1 MQFIIG
7 QRWVSHTESKLGLG
21 IISEVNGRRI
31 TVSFPAVGEE
41 RTYAADNAPLSRLI
55 YKEGE
60 EITTLDDQELTVTAV
75 EEVDGIQIYTAQESD
90 GTSHI
95 VEELDLSCFIQL
107 TSPQHRLFSGHFD
120 KNNAFKL
127 RIETLNHT
135 HRLQQSAVK
144 GLLGARTSH
153 LPHQVYIANEVAQR
167 FAPRVL
173 LADEVGL
180 GKTIEAGMILHYQ
193 LHTGRASRAL
203 IVVPDSLIHQWLVEM
218 LRRFNL
224 PFSIFDQSRYE
235 ALTEA
240 RSENESEN
248 EGLDKYDDT
257 ETETPEAPGNP
268 FETEQLVL
276 CSLDFLTEN
285 QDAMAHAVDASW
297 DMLIVDEAHHLHWS
311 EEAPSIEY
319 QCVESLAAR
328 SAGLLLLTA
337 TPEQVGIESH
347 FARLRLLD
355 PSRFYDLATFKQEEA
370 GYQPLNQLVQK
381 LVALQQSNE
390 AISPELL
397 QELGHYTDVSD
408 LTDIEAIIA
417 RLLDQ
422 HGTGRVLFRN
432 TRAAIKGFPQRQLNS
447 YPFPV
452 PALYQEQ
459 TTGIAGLYPEV
470 MVDADSWIPND
481 PRVAWLEAKLKALRP
496 EKVLVICA
504 NASTA
509 VALEQHLQLRAG
521 IRSAAFY
528 EGLSIIERDRA
539 SAYFSETEGG
549 AQTLICSEIGSEGRN
564 FQFAHHLVLF
574 DLPLNPDLLE
584 QRIGRLDR
592 IGQTDTIQIHV
603 PYLEGTSQEVLFRW
617 YQEGINLFEQS
628 CSVGYSIFE
637 QFETELLEQLQ
648 LPVAASA
655 DSLQSLIQATA
666 THTEQMRQL
675 LHDGRDQLL
684 EMNSC
689 KLPQAEALI
698 ATIEEE
704 EDSPLLEA
712 YMMRLF
718 DQFGVD
724 HEHHSDL
731 AHVIRPS
738 DHMFTS
744 HFPGLKEDGNTITF
758 SREKAL
764 SREDMEFLSWEHP
777 MVVETMEMLHS
788 AELGNATVTTISVKG
803 LQPGTLLLETYYTV
817 NCVAPKQL
825 QVDRFLPITPIR
837 VMTDVSGKDLSQVLP
852 HDRLNGMCE
861 KVKRNTAQAI
871 VKQVRG
877 DVEKMLTH
885 SAKVAEQTLPGIL
898 STATDKMVK
907 SLKVEVERLEA
918 LKAVNPSI
926 RDEEIEFFKQQIVA
940 CAEAINRSTVQLQA
954 IRVVVSS

>member
-21 IISEVNGRRI
+21 IISDVDGRRI

-55 YKEGE
+55 YKEDE
-60 EITTLDDQELTVTAV
+60 EITTLDDLTFIVSDT
-75 EEVDGIQIYTAQESD
+75 EEVDGIYIYQCKDAAGESH
-90 GTSHI
+90 TI
-95 VEELDLSCFIQL
+95 EELDLSCFIQL
-107 TSPQHRLFSGHFD
+107 TAPQHRLFSGHFD
-120 KNNAFKL
+120 KNNAFEL
-127 RIETLNHT
+127 RIETLEHI
-135 HRLQQSAVK
+135 HRLQQSSVK

-193 LHTGRASRAL
+193 LHTARANRAL

-235 ALTEA
+235 ALTQ
-240 RSENESEN
+240 SNSTDD
-248 EGLDKYDDT
+248 GDDKFT
-257 ETETPEAPGNP
+257 TAPEPLQNP

-285 QDAMAHAVDASW
+285 PDAMAHATEAYW
-297 DMLIVDEAHHLHWS
+297 DLLIVDEAHHLQWS
-311 EEAPSIEY
+311 EESVSIEY
-319 QCVESLAAR
+319 QCIEQLAAK

-355 PSRFYDLATFKQEEA
+355 PSRFYDLESFKKEEA
-370 GYQPLNQLVQK
+370 GYQPLNQLVQQ
-381 LVALQQSNE
+381 LVTLQQNDQ
-390 AISPELL
+390 AIDAELMQQL
-397 QELGHYTDVSD
+397 AKYTDVSK
-408 LTDIEAIIA
+408 LSDIDGVISS
-417 RLLDQ
+417 LLDQ

-432 TRAAIKGFPQRQLNS
+432 TRAAIKGFPERKLTS
-447 YPFPV
+447 YPLPV
-452 PALYQEQ
+452 PALYQDN
-459 TTGIAGLYPEV
+459 TTGISGLYPEV
-470 MVDADSWIPND
+470 SFDSEAWIQDD
-481 PRVAWLEAKLKALRP
+481 PRVEWLEAKLKSLKTS
-496 EKVLVICA
+496 KVLVICA

-509 VALEQHLQLRAG
+509 VALEQYLQLRAG
-521 IRSAAFY
+521 IRSTAFY
-528 EGLSIIERDRA
+528 EGLTIIERDRA
-539 SAYFSETEGG
+539 SAYFAETENG

-574 DLPLNPDLLE
+574 DLPINPDLLE

-592 IGQTDTIQIHV
+592 IGQTETIQIHA
-603 PYLEGTSQEVLFRW
+603 PYLEGTAQEVLFRW

-628 CSVGYSIFE
+628 CSVGYSIYE
-637 QFETELLEQLQ
+637 QFESRLLEQLLSPQ
-648 LPVAASA
+648 DELN
-655 DSLQSLIQATA
+655 SLIQDTSA
-666 THTEQMRQL
+666 HTEQMRQL
-675 LHDGRDQLL
+675 LNEGRDQLL
-684 EMNSC
+684 ELNSC

-698 ATIEEE
+698 STIEEE

-712 YMMRLF
+712 FMSRLF
-718 DQFGVD
+718 NQFGVEQ
-724 HEHHSDL
+724 EHHSDN
-731 AHVIRPS
+731 AHIIRPS

-744 HFPGLKEDGNTITF
+744 HFPGLKDDGNTITF

-777 MVVETMEMLHS
+777 MVVETMEMMQT
-788 AELGNATVTTISVKG
+788 AELGNAAVATISVKG

-837 VMTDVSGKDLSQVLP
+837 VMADVSGRDLAAVLP
-852 HDRLNGMCE
+852 HDRLNSMCTE

-877 DVEKMLTH
+877 DIEKMLKNG
-885 SAKVAEQTLPGIL
+885 AKIAEQALPDIL
-898 STATDKMVK
+898 NEATASMVK
-907 SLKVEVERLEA
+907 SLKVEVDRLEA
-918 LKAVNPSI
+918 LQVVNPSI
-926 RDEEIEFFKQQIVA
+926 RNEEIHFFQQQIIA
-940 CAEAINRSTVQLQA
+940 SAEAIERSTVQLQA
-954 IRVVVSS
+954 IRVIVTS

>member
-1 MQFIIG
+1 MQFILG

-55 YKEGE
+55 YNEGE
-60 EITTLDDQELTVTAV
+60 QITTLDDLKYHVTSA
-75 EEVDGIQIYTAQESD
+75 EEVDGIYIYHCEDEEGNGAT
-90 GTSHI
+90 I
-95 VEELDLSCFIQL
+95 EELDLSCFVQL
-107 TSPQHRLFSGHFD
+107 TAPQHRLFSGHFD
-120 KNNAFKL
+120 KNKAFTL
-127 RIETLNHT
+127 RIETLNHI
-135 HRLQQSAVK
+135 HRLQQSSVK
-144 GLLGARTSH
+144 GLLGARTNH

-193 LHTGRASRAL
+193 IHTGRAKRAL

-224 PFSIFDQSRYE
+224 AFSIFDQSRYD
-235 ALTEA
+235 ALTQSNNDEGDEFAVEA
-240 RSENESEN
+240 
-248 EGLDKYDDT
+248 DT
-257 ETETPEAPGNP
+257 QSNP

-285 QDAMAHAVDASW
+285 PAAKTHAVEASW
-297 DMLIVDEAHHLHWS
+297 DLLTVDEAHHLHWS
-311 EEAPSIEY
+311 ETEASIEY
-319 QCVESLAAR
+319 QCVEQLASN

-355 PSRFYDLATFKQEEA
+355 PSRFYDLERFKQEEA
-370 GYQPLNQLVQK
+370 GYQPLNLLVQQLVE
-381 LVALQQSNE
+381 LQSSG
-390 AISPELL
+390 APISPELL
-397 QELGHYTDVSD
+397 KQLGEFTDVSD
-408 LTDIEAIIA
+408 AQDIEGIIA

-432 TRAAIKGFPQRQLNS
+432 TRAAIKGFPQRKLSS
-447 YPFPV
+447 YPLPV
-452 PALYQEQ
+452 PALYQNH
-459 TTGIAGLYPEV
+459 TTGITGLYPEV
-470 MVDADSWIPND
+470 ITEADEWIQSD
-481 PRVAWLEAKLKALRP
+481 PRVSWLEAKLKQLKS

-509 VALEQHLQLRAG
+509 VALEQYLQLRAG

-539 SAYFSETEGG
+539 SAYFAETEGG

-592 IGQTDTIQIHV
+592 IGQTETIQIHV
-603 PYLEGTSQEVLFRW
+603 PYLEATSQESLFRW
-617 YQEGINLFEQS
+617 YHEGINLFEQS
-628 CSVGYSIFE
+628 CSVGYSIYE
-637 QFETELLEQLQ
+637 QFELELLEQLQ
-648 LPVAASA
+648 VNDGQINALIADTAA
-655 DSLQSLIQATA
+655 
-666 THTEQMRQL
+666 HTEKMRQL
-675 LHDGRDQLL
+675 LHEGRDQLL
-684 EMNSC
+684 ELNSC
-689 KLPQAEALI
+689 KLPQAEAI
-698 ATIEEE
+698 ISTIEEE
-704 EDSPLLEA
+704 EDSPLLEEF
-712 YMMRLF
+712 MMRLF
-718 DQFGVD
+718 NQFGVD
-724 HEHHSDL
+724 QEHHSDH

-744 HFPGLKEDGNTITF
+744 HFPGLKDDGNTITF

-777 MVVETMEMLHS
+777 MVVESMEMVQT
-788 AELGNATVTTISVKG
+788 AELGNATVATISVKG

-817 NCVAPKQL
+817 NCIAPKQL

-837 VMTDVSGKDLSQVLP
+837 VMSDVNGRDLGQVLP
-852 HDRLNGMCE
+852 HERLNGMCE

-871 VKQVRG
+871 VKQVRH
-877 DVEKMLTH
+877 DIEKMLTH
-885 SAKVAEQTLPGIL
+885 ATTVAEQALPDIL
-898 STATDKMVK
+898 NKANEKMMR
-907 SLKVEVERLEA
+907 SLKVEVDRLEA
-918 LKAVNPSI
+918 LQAINPAI
-926 RDEEIEFFKQQIVA
+926 RDEEISFFKQQISA
-940 CAEAINRSTVQLQA
+940 SADAINRSTVQLQA
-954 IRVVVSS
+954 IRVVVTN

>member
-60 EITTLDDQELTVTAV
+60 EITTLDDLKYHVTAT
-75 EEVDGIQIYTAQESD
+75 EEVDGIYIYNCVDSEGNKQ
-90 GTSHI
+90 I

-107 TSPQHRLFSGHFD
+107 TAPQHRLFSGHFD
-120 KNNAFKL
+120 KNKAFTL
-127 RIETLNHT
+127 RIETLNHI
-135 HRLQQSAVK
+135 HRLQQSSVK
-144 GLLGARTSH
+144 GLLGARTNH

-193 LHTGRASRAL
+193 LHTGRAKRAL

-224 PFSIFDQSRYE
+224 AFSIFDQSRYE
-235 ALTEA
+235 ALTTSN
-240 RSENESEN
+240 SEDESEF
-248 EGLDKYDDT
+248 
-257 ETETPEAPGNP
+257 EASAESNQNP

-285 QDAMAHAVDASW
+285 QAAMAHAVEASW
-297 DMLIVDEAHHLHWS
+297 DLLVVDEAHHLHWS
-311 EEAPSIEY
+311 ETDASIEY
-319 QCVESLAAR
+319 QCVEQLAAN

-355 PSRFYDLATFKQEEA
+355 PSRFYDLESFKQEEA
-370 GYQPLNQLVQK
+370 GYQPLNQLVQQ
-381 LVALQQSNE
+381 LVGLQESGE

-397 QELGHYTDVSD
+397 KQLSEF
-408 LTDIEAIIA
+408 TDISDESDIEGIIS

-432 TRAAIKGFPQRQLNS
+432 TRAAIKGFPKRQLNS
-447 YPFPV
+447 YPLPV
-452 PALYQEQ
+452 PDLYLGQ
-459 TTGIAGLYPEV
+459 TTGITGLYPEV
-470 MVDADSWIPND
+470 VVEENDWIKDD
-481 PRVAWLEAKLKALRP
+481 PRVAWLEAKLKQLKS

-509 VALEQHLQLRAG
+509 VALEQYLQLRAG

-539 SAYFSETEGG
+539 SAYFAETESG

-592 IGQTDTIQIHV
+592 IGQTETIQIHV
-603 PYLEGTSQEVLFRW
+603 PYLEGSSQENLFRW
-617 YQEGINLFEQS
+617 YHEGINLFEQS
-628 CSVGYSIFE
+628 CSVGYSIYEKFE
-637 QFETELLEQLQ
+637 LELLEQLQ
-648 LPVAASA
+648 ETDGAI
-655 DSLQSLIQATA
+655 DSLIQATA
-666 THTEQMRQL
+666 SHTEKMRQL
-675 LHDGRDQLL
+675 LHEGRDQLL
-684 EMNSC
+684 ELNSC
-689 KLPQAEALI
+689 KLPEAEAI
-698 ATIEEE
+698 ISTIEEE
-704 EDSPLLEA
+704 EDSPLLEEF
-712 YMMRLF
+712 MMRLF
-718 DQFGVD
+718 NQFGVD
-724 HEHHSDL
+724 QEHHSDH

-744 HFPGLKEDGNTITF
+744 HFPGLKDDGNTITF

-777 MVVETMEMLHS
+777 MVVETMEMVQT
-788 AELGNATVTTISVKG
+788 AELGNATVSTISVKG

-817 NCVAPKQL
+817 NCIAPKQL
-825 QVDRFLPITPIR
+825 QVERFLPITPIR
-837 VMTDVSGKDLSQVLP
+837 VMSDVNGRDLAEVLP
-852 HDRLNGMCE
+852 HERLNGMCE

-877 DVEKMLTH
+877 DIEKMLTH
-885 SAKVAEQTLPGIL
+885 AEKIAEQALPDIL
-898 STATDKMVK
+898 SAASQRMMT
-907 SLKVEVERLEA
+907 SLKVEVDRLEA
-918 LKAVNPSI
+918 LKAINPTI
-926 RDEEIEFFKQQIVA
+926 RDEEIDFFKQQMGA
-940 CAEAINRSTVQLQA
+940 SAEAINRSTVQLQA
-954 IRVVVSS
+954 IRVVVTN

>member
-55 YKEGE
+55 YNEGE
-60 EITTLDDQELTVTAV
+60 HITTLDDLQFHVITA
-75 EEVDGIQIYTAQESD
+75 EEVDGIYIYNCEDSD
-90 GTSHI
+90 GNAEI
-95 VEELDLSCFIQL
+95 VEELDLSCFVQL
-107 TSPQHRLFSGHFD
+107 TAPQHRLFSGHFD
-120 KNNAFKL
+120 KNRAFTL
-127 RIETLNHT
+127 RIETLNHI
-135 HRLQQSAVK
+135 HRLQQSSVK
-144 GLLGARTSH
+144 GLLGARTNH

-193 LHTGRASRAL
+193 LHTGRAKRAL

-224 PFSIFDQSRYE
+224 AFSIFDQSRYD
-235 ALTEA
+235 ALTG
-240 RSENESEN
+240 SNS
-248 EGLDKYDDT
+248 DIDDDMF
-257 ETETPEAPGNP
+257 EPGFDSMSNP
-268 FETEQLVL
+268 FESEQLIL

-285 QDAMAHAVDASW
+285 PDAMDHAVEASW
-297 DMLIVDEAHHLHWS
+297 DLLIVDEAHHLQWS
-311 EEAPSIEY
+311 ESEASIEY
-319 QCVESLAAR
+319 QCVEQLASN

-355 PSRFYDLATFKQEEA
+355 PSRFYDLERFKQEEA
-370 GYQPLNQLVQK
+370 GYQPLNHIVQQ
-381 LVALQQSNE
+381 LVALQHKGD

-397 QELGHYTDVSD
+397 AQLNEFTDTSDVSD
-408 LTDIEAIIA
+408 IDGIVS

-432 TRAAIKGFPQRQLNS
+432 TRAAIKGFPERQLNS
-447 YPFPV
+447 YPLPV
-452 PALYQEQ
+452 PALYQGQ
-459 TTGIAGLYPEV
+459 TTGITGLYPEV
-470 MVDADSWIPND
+470 MAEADDWIQND
-481 PRVAWLEAKLKALRP
+481 PRVAWLEAKLKKLKS

-509 VALEQHLQLRAG
+509 VALEQYLQLRAG

-539 SAYFSETEGG
+539 SAYFAETEGG

-592 IGQTDTIQIHV
+592 IGQTETIQIHV
-603 PYLEGTSQEVLFRW
+603 PFLEGTSQQSLFRW
-617 YQEGINLFEQS
+617 YHEGINLFEQS
-628 CSVGYSIFE
+628 CSVGYSIYE
-637 QFETELLEQLQ
+637 QFELELLAQLQ
-648 LPVAASA
+648 ETSGEIN
-655 DSLQSLIQATA
+655 SLIAETA
-666 THTEQMRQL
+666 THTNKMRQL
-675 LHDGRDQLL
+675 LHEGRDQLL
-684 EMNSC
+684 ELNSC
-689 KLPQAEALI
+689 KVPQAEAI
-698 ATIEEE
+698 ISTIEEE
-704 EDSPLLEA
+704 EDGPVLEGF
-712 YMMRLF
+712 MMRLF
-718 DQFGVD
+718 NQFGVD
-724 HEHHSDL
+724 QEHHSDH
-731 AHVIRPS
+731 AHIIRPS

-744 HFPGLKEDGNTITF
+744 HFPGLKDDGNTITF

-777 MVVETMEMLHS
+777 MVVETMEMLQT
-788 AELGNATVTTISVKG
+788 AELGNATVATISVKG
-803 LQPGTLLLETYYTV
+803 LQPGTLLLETYFTV
-817 NCVAPKQL
+817 NCIAPKQL

-837 VMTDVSGKDLSQVLP
+837 VMSDVNGRDLGEVLP
-852 HDRLNGMCE
+852 HERLNGMCE

-871 VKQVRG
+871 VKQVRN
-877 DVEKMLTH
+877 DIEKMLTH
-885 SAKVAEQTLPGIL
+885 STTIAEKKLPTIIN
-898 STATDKMVK
+898 TANEKMMS
-907 SLKVEVERLEA
+907 SLKVEVDRLEA
-918 LKAVNPSI
+918 LQAINPTI
-926 RDEEIEFFKQQIVA
+926 RDEEINFFKQQISASADV
-940 CAEAINRSTVQLQA
+940 INRSSVQLQA
-954 IRVVVSS
+954 IRVVVTS